1 MENILDSKTN
11 KTQAL
16 VKLQVANE
24 NIEGACEALSEY
36 TQMRLQLAMRLI
48 EEAINYLTLDL
59 SSGEESND

>member
-24 NIEGACEALSEY
+24 NIEGASEALSEY